1 MSTVTVEVGGHTFA
15 VGCEDGQEAHVRTL
29 AAQFDRQVQE
39 VSRSVGRVGDL
50 RLFLMAALMTADELS
65 DLRARMAQT
74 QAELAR
80 LQSDQARSEA
90 RAAQALDA
98 AAHRIEALAAKA
110 G

>member
-1 MSTVTVEVGGHTFA
+1 MSTVTVEVGGHPFA
-15 VGCEDGQEAHVRTL
+15 VGCAGGQEAHVRPHP
-29 AAQFDRQVQE
+29 APVARPVQA
-39 VSRSVGRVGDL
+39 VCRAVGRVGDL

-65 DLRARMAQT
+65 DLRARMAQA

-80 LQSDQARSEA
+80 LQSDQARAEA

>member
-1 MSTVTVEVGGHTFA
+1 MSTVNVEVNGHPFA
-15 VGCEDGQEAHVRTL
+15 VGCEDGQESHVRTL

-39 VSRSVGRVGDL
+39 VSRAVGRVGDL
-50 RLFLMAALMTADELS
+50 RLFLMAALMTADELA
-65 DLRARMAQT
+65 DVRARLAQA

-80 LQSDQARSEA
+80 LQSDQARAEA

-98 AAHRIEALAAKA
+98 AATRIEALAAKT

>member
-1 MSTVTVEVGGHTFA
+1 MSAPWRASSTVRCRRWRA
-15 VGCEDGQEAHVRTL
+15 P
-29 AAQFDRQVQE
+29 
-39 VSRSVGRVGDL
+39 VGRVGDL

-65 DLRARMAQT
+65 ELRGRLAQV

-80 LQSDQARSEA
+80 LQSDQARAEA

>member
-1 MSTVTVEVGGHTFA
+1 MSTVNVEVNGHPFA
-15 VGCEDGQEAHVRTL
+15 VGCEDGQEAHVKAL

-39 VSRSVGRVGDL
+39 VSRAVGRVGDL
-50 RLFLMAALMTADELS
+50 RLFLMAALMTADELTEV
-65 DLRARMAQT
+65 RARLAQA

-98 AAHRIEALAAKA
+98 AATRIEALAAKA
-110 G
+110 I

>member
-1 MSTVTVEVGGHTFA
+1 MSTVTVEVGGHPFA
-15 VGCEDGQEAHVRTL
+15 VGCEDGQEAHVRAL

-39 VSRSVGRVGDL
+39 VARSVGRVGDL

-65 DLRARMAQT
+65 DLRARMAQA